1 MSLCDFVLSVVV
13 RETQVS
19 DWVLS
24 AQHALSASSR
34 DFKFSK
40 QLPHAKWN
48 LPAKRFQSA
57 ERA

>member
-34 DFKFSK
+34 DFNFLLAAYS
-40 QLPHAKWN
+40 
-48 LPAKRFQSA
+48 R
-57 ERA
+57 